1 MNFLNLMMK
10 NLLIL
15 LISLY
20 FLKITIIIY
29 FICLE
34 LFFFY
39 DSLLYEDELPELPE
53 DEDPDE
59 DELSDELPL
68 LDDEDADLI
77 LSLRGF

>member
-1 MNFLNLMMK
+1 MMK